1 MQSFRS
7 RPSLVQHSGVPGCT
21 GKGASLSQDL
31 IDNSEVWNE
40 GGGRGENLCSI
51 CDSPFSIIYNL

>member
-31 IDNSEVWNE
+31 VDNSEVWNE
-40 GGGRGENLCSI
+40 RRGGERVEKI
-51 CDSPFSIIYNL
+51 CAVYVILHSV